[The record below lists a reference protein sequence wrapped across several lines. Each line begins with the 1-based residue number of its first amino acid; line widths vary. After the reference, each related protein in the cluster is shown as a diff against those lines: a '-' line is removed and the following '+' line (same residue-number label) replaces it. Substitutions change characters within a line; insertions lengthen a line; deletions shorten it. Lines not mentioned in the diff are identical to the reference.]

1 MFIEGL
7 DDYIT
12 PLDYHMEFLME
23 LQQEDAPK
31 LQYLAK
37 VIGYK
42 VLRYLR
48 FCLFDEPYFGLK
60 IRSDHR
66 KRRLKEE
73 LYKYFIEGDREQSFP
88 HARALLSFDSQT
100 FLGFISAFSS
110 GNTNMGRLRTLL
122 SAMETL
128 IIDKSIDCDS
138 HEDRSFSWPYSVTQQ
153 GHLLLEMAKLLANE
167 SIQLDE
173 YMTRRT
179 IAFLLHSDD
188 VQSRSEREVVL
199 LGLVK
204 FGHSI
209 DEERALEHSRTL
221 GKIKMLISSDYIL
234 QKAMDA
240 KFYKVCAFLF
250 EKQNNLQYLIY
261 SLIEIDLADKSQH
274 VYDLIQKKITET
286 DKLLL
291 CEALLQYSTQ
301 LLLINNTKFTELI
314 VLQFPDLHTK
324 VFTSVESNDTIAFLY
339 LQGLE
344 SYFDKINGFDITPTD
359 KNLKASQKKP
369 LPQAH
374 KFFDKVELRKFFEII
389 AAENRN
395 PVQFLKKFN
404 LLYRTK
410 CEVDLEDIAQR
421 ADREQARA
429 YLLELRHDKRA
440 NAECFGIYKK
450 LIDEG
455 IKKVKEKIDKIQ
467 STRGRLKEYNP
478 QEAFDKDFS

>member
-344 SYFDKINGFDITPTD
+344 SYFDKI
-359 KNLKASQKKP
+359 
-369 LPQAH
+369 
-374 KFFDKVELRKFFEII
+374 FDKVELRKFFEII

-421 ADREQARA
+421 ARA

-455 IKKVKEKIDKIQ
+455 IKKVKRKLIK
-467 STRGRLKEYNP
+467 YN
-478 QEAFDKDFS
+478 QQGAD